1 MELVIPMATVIHY
14 DNTKTN
20 RQKPK
25 LNILFNHKAIYINR
39 HIYIYLIKNL
49 GNICEFFQHNNFFFF
64 IEVNVFLKRIVKFL
78 IKFINFLTIL

>member
-1 MELVIPMATVIHY
+1 MATVIHY

-49 GNICEFFQHNNFFFF
+49 GNICEFYFFFLL
-64 IEVNVFLKRIVKFL
+64 FLP
-78 IKFINFLTIL
+78 KFISKYLTSNKQQQQQLHRAK